1 VVWRAPAEPAFYGR
15 GSAILADGNLIVM
28 GERGTLA
35 LVKLDPKS
43 FREISRVKFA
53 EFDHPCWTAPVL
65 SRKRLFITGSRQI
78 PGPGGISLDE
88 YHLVCLDLAAD

>member
-1 VVWRAPAEPAFYGR
+1 
-15 GSAILADGNLIVM
+15 
-28 GERGTLA
+28 
-35 LVKLDPKS
+35 
-43 FREISRVKFA
+43 
-53 EFDHPCWTAPVL
+53 VL

>member
-1 VVWRAPAEPAFYGR
+1 MVWRAPAEPAFYGR
-15 GSAILADGNLIVM
+15 GSAILAEGNLIVM

-78 PGPGGISLDE
+78 PGLAGISLDE